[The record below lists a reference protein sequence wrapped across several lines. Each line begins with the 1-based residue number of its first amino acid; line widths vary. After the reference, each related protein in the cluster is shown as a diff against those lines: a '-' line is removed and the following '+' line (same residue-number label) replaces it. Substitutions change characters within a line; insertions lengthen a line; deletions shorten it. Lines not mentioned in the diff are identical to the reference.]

1 MRYYEGER
9 VIIRKDLEDFD
20 SVDYLVVDAML
31 KLRNQVA
38 TIMSSEFDGAIND
51 WVYTIDLDDEKYDWS
66 SDMFENETLFST
78 IPLPFNSD
86 ENILICTHEGYITN
100 GRIYIVDENGDD
112 TIDFS
117 RIKKWKVER

>member
-20 SVDYLVVDAML
+20 SVDYVVVDAML

-38 TIMSSEFDGAIND
+38 TIMSSEFDDAVKD
-51 WVYTIDLDDEKYDWS
+51 WVYTIDLDEEKYDWS

-78 IPLPFNSD
+78 VPLPFNSD
-86 ENILICTHEGYITN
+86 ENFLICTHEGYITN

-112 TIDFS
+112 VIDFS

>member
-9 VIIRKDLEDFD
+9 VIIRKDLEDIESPWVLD
-20 SVDYLVVDAML
+20 TML

-38 TIMSSEFDGAIND
+38 TIMSSEFDDAVND
-51 WVYTIDLDDEKYDWS
+51 WVYTIDLDEEMYDWS

-78 IPLPFNSD
+78 VPLPFYSD
-86 ENILICTHEGYITN
+86 ENILICTHDGYITD
-100 GRIYIVDENGDD
+100 GRIYIVDATNGD

-117 RIKKWKVER
+117 SIKKWKVER

>member
-38 TIMSSEFDGAIND
+38 TIMSSEFDDAVND
-51 WVYTIDLDDEKYDWS
+51 WVYTIDLDEEKYDWS
-66 SDMFENETLFST
+66 SNMFENETMFST
-78 IPLPFNSD
+78 VPLPFNS
-86 ENILICTHEGYITN
+86 
-100 GRIYIVDENGDD
+100 DENGDD